1 MTDTAP
7 GLRMSG
13 GTREIVAALAQLGK
27 VRLAEIWLG
36 PLLAWSALIGEG
48 RGTPRA
54 AAVCL
59 LFVFVICFTMLASHS
74 LDDITGFRDGSDQRN
89 YAPERHRSQHKP
101 LVEGRV
107 TQKQALVFAS
117 TSVVVAAS
125 VAVGVYLLAG
135 PRHWAVLAGG
145 LAVSVLGA
153 QYSYGIN
160 FSYRIPGGGELLTG
174 LCLAGSVVVPYLA
187 ARGRL
192 EAKPVV
198 EGLLFG
204 SWLVQVLACSN
215 TTDAADDR
223 VVGRRTVAALTS
235 TRANLVFLTGLF
247 TASWAAAVIAVLV
260 GVLSPWALVGLLPAS
275 ALQGYVLRNGLRG
288 VWRNR
293 RNYGFLA
300 VRYAIVGLAIV
311 NIVAK

>member
-1 MTDTAP
+1 MTDTATSV
-7 GLRMSG
+7 RTG
-13 GTREIVAALAQLGK
+13 GGARETVAALAQLGK
-27 VRLAEIWLG
+27 VRLVEIWLG
-36 PLLAWSALIGEG
+36 PLLAWSALTGEG
-48 RGTPRA
+48 RGTGRA

-59 LFVFVICFTMLASHS
+59 LFVLVIFLTMLASHS
-74 LDDITGFRDGSDQRN
+74 LDDVTGFRDGSDQRN
-89 YAPERHRSQHKP
+89 YAPQRHRSQHKP

-107 TQKQALVFAS
+107 TQRQALAFA
-117 TSVVVAAS
+117 AAS
-125 VAVGVYLLAG
+125 VVLAASVVAGVYLLAG
-135 PRHWAVLAGG
+135 PRHWGVLAGG

-192 EAKPVV
+192 EAKPIV

-223 VVGRRTVAALTS
+223 IVGRRTVAALTS
-235 TRANLVFLTGLF
+235 ARANLVFLVGLF
-247 TASWAAAVIAVLV
+247 SASWAMVVAAVLA
-260 GVLSPWALVGLLPAS
+260 GVLSPWALAGLLPAS
-275 ALQGYVLRNGLRG
+275 ALQAYVLRNGLRG
-288 VWRNR
+288 VWRNK

-300 VRYAIVGLAIV
+300 VRYAVVGLVIV
-311 NIVAK
+311 NILAP

>member
-7 GLRMSG
+7 DMRAG
-13 GTREIVAALAQLGK
+13 GGARETIAALAQLGK
-27 VRLAEIWLG
+27 VRLVEIWLG
-36 PLLAWSALIGEG
+36 PVLAWSALIGEG
-48 RGTPRA
+48 RGTGRA

-59 LFVFVICFTMLASHS
+59 LFVLVICLTMLASHS

-107 TQKQALVFAS
+107 TQRQAFAFA
-117 TSVVVAAS
+117 TASVVLAAS
-125 VAVGVYLLAG
+125 VVGGVYLLAG
-135 PRHWAVLAGG
+135 PRHWGVLVGG
-145 LAVSVLGA
+145 LAVAVLGA

-160 FSYRIPGGGELLTG
+160 FSYSIPGGGELLTG
-174 LCLAGSVVVPYLA
+174 LCLAGSVILPDLA
-187 ARGRL
+187 VRGL
-192 EAKPVV
+192 LGAKAIV

-223 VVGRRTVAALTS
+223 IVGRRTVAALTS
-235 TRANLVFLTGLF
+235 ARANLVFLVGLF
-247 TASWAAAVIAVLV
+247 SASWALAVVAVLV
-260 GVLSPWALVGLLPAS
+260 GVLSPWTLAGLLPAS
-275 ALQGYVLRNGLRG
+275 AVQAYILRNGLRG
-288 VWRNR
+288 VWRNK

-300 VRYAIVGLAIV
+300 VRYAVVGLMIV
-311 NIVAK
+311 NILKP